1 MNSLTVP
8 SALLL
13 GNVDV
18 DQAPILPGNVDESV
32 AVFGMDC
39 LPIGVLKKGQNH
51 RLEQV
56 LGGGRGEPRLLMWV
70 YKNN

>member
-13 GNVDV
+13 GDVDV

-39 LPIGVLKKGQNH
+39 LSIGVLKKGQSH
-51 RLEQV
+51 RLE
-56 LGGGRGEPRLLMWV
+56 
-70 YKNN
+70 